1 MVRLAL
7 VVICWI
13 SIISVSLAAPF
24 SRTADT
30 LQPTLLLAEIDCYGE
45 REMRPEFFQTLWE
58 CMAERL
64 QAEKEPCFRV
74 DLSRMN
80 DGTRDV
86 SGADDASFRLIH
98 MDAIAHGALYRRE
111 NASAPMARYADKLYG
126 RDYFWD
132 EAKIQL
138 RRERK
143 GLPYRL
149 SPDVEN
155 IMRAIA
161 EKYGADYLLF
171 CNLWDVNTELK
182 KSIFSASTVPAE
194 RAKKLQLEMDY
205 YLINVKTGQVYE
217 GHNTTS
223 KRGQIINILFGKYG
237 KGATVQ
243 QLLQVMFEVQA
254 ERTVKDVYGKG
265 RKMLEAHQG

>member
-1 MVRLAL
+1 MMRLLLILFFMFVFA
-7 VVICWI
+7 
-13 SIISVSLAAPF
+13 SSVFGAPF
-24 SRTADT
+24 NKGSNS
-30 LQPTLLLAEIDCYGE
+30 QPTLLLAEVDCYGE
-45 REMRPEFFQTLWE
+45 REMRPEFFKTLWE

-64 QAEKEPCFRV
+64 QMAKKMPFRPN
-74 DLSRMN
+74 LSRMN
-80 DGTRDV
+80 EGMGMSEGPD
-86 SGADDASFRLIH
+86 DDAFHTIH

-111 NASAPMARYADKLYG
+111 NASAEMAHYADYLYG

-132 EAKIQL
+132 EEKTKL
-138 RRERK
+138 RMQRLGK
-143 GLPYRL
+143 PYRL
-149 SPDVEN
+149 GRETEVL
-155 IMRAIA
+155 MKKVA

-182 KSIFSASTVPAE
+182 KSIFNARTSPAE

-205 YLINVKTGQVYE
+205 YLVNVRTGMVYE

-223 KRGQIINILFGKYG
+223 KRGQIMNILFGKYG

-254 ERTVKDVYGKG
+254 EITVKDIYGKG
-265 RKMLEAHQG
+265 RRALEASL